1 MNNFSDTIELL
12 QCIMQSV
19 AKVMTKSK
27 PLPQNNTI
35 DL

>member
-12 QCIMQSV
+12 QCTQSV